1 MNQVTS
7 WLGTPWFWLGAGLG
21 LALTLNLR
29 QKRWGLSLLTAL
41 LFLHLCW
48 ISIGKNFFLPDW
60 LEQPDL
66 REPFWVRGT
75 IHSFTSDSNSSRLQ
89 LRKATILNRTHEYDF
104 LELAVSLP
112 NARGRFP
119 YWYVGRQVQLG
130 GFLREFNWDGIQW
143 NLHFSEALLGDA
155 SPPKNGWQRALST
168 LRLRWETR
176 AAYYL
181 NDETLAMFLPLTLA
195 ERSVRHPSLELFRK
209 TGMAHVLAISGLHIG
224 LLYFGLFGISRIMGT
239 MKPNLWENQSFVAI
253 SRWLPLLLLWGYVF
267 LLEFPIPALRAVT
280 MITLWLLFRELGYR
294 LPALFALWVT
304 ALLFLVVDW
313 SVMLTVSFQLSFV
326 AVAFLVGVSHSRIFE
341 VHGRLKWVV
350 DSLVITTF
358 VSLGTFPILLNTFGR
373 ISLEVFWLNL
383 ILVPMMAIWI
393 LPVCLLG
400 LAWSSLWL
408 WSPPEMLGERFIF
421 GVIEFSLE
429 AWLNLLRW
437 LQWEEW
443 RFEIKGEWEPQ
454 YYVAYYAA
462 LLGLLGLGKRFGSR
476 RLYN

>member
-1 MNQVTS
+1 M
-7 WLGTPWFWLGAGLG
+7 
-21 LALTLNLR
+21 
-29 QKRWGLSLLTAL
+29 
-41 LFLHLCW
+41 
-48 ISIGKNFFLPDW
+48 
-60 LEQPDL
+60 
-66 REPFWVRGT
+66 
-75 IHSFTSDSNSSRLQ
+75 
-89 LRKATILNRTHEYDF
+89 
-104 LELAVSLP
+104 
-112 NARGRFP
+112 
-119 YWYVGRQVQLG
+119 
-130 GFLREFNWDGIQW
+130 
-143 NLHFSEALLGDA
+143 
-155 SPPKNGWQRALST
+155 
-168 LRLRWETR
+168 RLRWETR
-176 AAYYL
+176 SAYYL

-239 MKPNLWENQSFVAI
+239 MNPNLWENQSFVAI

-341 VHGRLKWVV
+341 VHGRLKWLV